1 MRDWK
6 NQVQLH
12 IYIISKHK
20 STYACLYT
28 HHFALSTIFL
38 QLVFISLGP
47 FLYCCLAGDWNCSSS
62 TLTSE
67 ARWGQTRG
75 GGGRAYLGGHSAW
88 TACHSKGS
96 RSASLLC
103 VSVSVLPIHLTWQIS
118 YHSQT
123 RYKGMDALLYVYA
136 DVPLG
141 VSFCRTFW
149 HIPCNSTGEASSLD
163 YTQSCHR
170 RQILQLPKWAG
181 SLLRAFVSCLLWIFQ
196 WNFRRF
202 VKILNESSSFPHW
215 NNHGLCVL
223 VWISPSQSECLQDW
237 TKNPS
242 CLCWKRLPYLHHQ
255 LFDLAYLKRQQH
267 LTSTWVLLPLN

>member
-96 RSASLLC
+96 RSASLLQSKSTHIYYTHSIRLILQKFDIDFNLFC
-103 VSVSVLPIHLTWQIS
+103 PQRFNHIHFISTQRTWVQLQKTQSRKIYRYTFSLPIT
-118 YHSQT
+118 
-123 RYKGMDALLYVYA
+123 
-136 DVPLG
+136 
-141 VSFCRTFW
+141 
-149 HIPCNSTGEASSLD
+149 
-163 YTQSCHR
+163 
-170 RQILQLPKWAG
+170 
-181 SLLRAFVSCLLWIFQ
+181 
-196 WNFRRF
+196 
-202 VKILNESSSFPHW
+202 
-215 NNHGLCVL
+215 
-223 VWISPSQSECLQDW
+223 
-237 TKNPS
+237 
-242 CLCWKRLPYLHHQ
+242 
-255 LFDLAYLKRQQH
+255 
-267 LTSTWVLLPLN
+267 